1 VKRALEVVAV
11 GPSALVQDLGRPG
24 LGASGVGRSGAADRA
39 SFTLANRL
47 VANQEGAAG
56 VEVVLG
62 GLAVR
67 ARSLLTVAL
76 AGAAAPASVDGT
88 AVAHHAVVL
97 LRPGQVL
104 RLGLP
109 PTGLRTYLAVR
120 GGIDV
125 APVLGSRSTDTLS
138 GIGPPAIRVDDVLPV
153 GPEPAEL
160 PIVDVAPVRPPPGD
174 TVVLRA
180 VLGPRAGFVADAR
193 ELAGVTWTASSRS
206 DRIGM
211 RLDGGRLQRSDD
223 AEVPSEGMVRG
234 AVQVPPGGEP
244 VVFLADH
251 PVTGGYPVVAA
262 VCDADVDRAAQVR
275 PGQGVRFVLVA
286 PPWKETP

>member
-1 VKRALEVVAV
+1 MKRALEVVAV

-39 SFTLANRL
+39 SLTLANRL
-47 VANQEGAAG
+47 VANPEGAAG
-56 VEVVLG
+56 VEVVFG

-88 AVAHHAVVL
+88 AVGHHAVIL

-125 APVLGSRSTDTLS
+125 APVLGSRSTDTMS
-138 GIGPPAIRVDDVLPV
+138 GIGPPALRVDDVLPV
-153 GPEPAEL
+153 GPEPTEL

-211 RLDGGRLQRSDD
+211 RLDGGRLRRSDD

-251 PVTGGYPVVAA
+251 PVTGGYPVVAT

-275 PGQGVRFVLVA
+275 PGQSVRFVLVA
-286 PPWKETP
+286 PPWKETS